1 MQEWVTGAWLWRGL
15 VGQGVVGRVCRIP
28 SFPALP
34 MLRVLRQW
42 AVRTV
47 DCAGFINFP
56 RTGLNVAGLSVK
68 NDGAGGVCVLGE
80 LVGQAIVSEAR
91 S

>member
-1 MQEWVTGAWLWRGL
+1 MQEWVPGAWLWGGL
-15 VGQGVVGRVCRIP
+15 VGQGVVGRVCGIP

-47 DCAGFINFP
+47 DCVGFINFP
-56 RTGLNVAGLSVK
+56 RTGLNVARLSVK
-68 NDGAGGVCVLGE
+68 NDGGSGVVCLRVGRSGG
-80 LVGQAIVSEAR
+80 SE
-91 S
+91 